1 MINDILKDTEDR
13 MRKSVRSSQHE
24 LNIIRAGR
32 ANPALLD
39 VIKVEY
45 YGSILPLRQV
55 ANVAA
60 PDSRL
65 LVVQAFD
72 RNAVSGIEKAIRK
85 SDLGLNPLVDGNL
98 IRLPIPQ
105 LNEERRKELVKYVHK
120 LAEEGRVAIRSV
132 RRDSNEMLKELEKSH
147 DISEDDLHKTLDK
160 IQQLTVKYI
169 KEVDELLEWK
179 EKEIMED

>member
-1 MINDILKDTEDR
+1 MIDDILKDTENR

-24 LNIIRAGR
+24 LNTIRVGR

-39 VIKVEY
+39 VVKVDY
-45 YGSILPLRQV
+45 YGSILPLKQV

-72 RNAVSGIEKAIRK
+72 RNAVSAIEKAIRK

-120 LAEEGRVAIRSV
+120 LAEEGRVAIRNV
-132 RRDSNEMLKELEKSH
+132 RRDSNEMLKELEKNH
-147 DISEDDLHKTLDK
+147 DISEDDLHRTLNT

-169 KEVDELLEWK
+169 KEVDELLERK
-179 EKEIMED
+179 EKEIIED

>member
-1 MINDILKDTEDR
+1 MIDDILKDTEDR

-24 LNIIRAGR
+24 LNIIRVGR

-39 VIKVEY
+39 VVKVDY
-45 YGSILPLRQV
+45 YGSILPLKQV

-72 RNAVSGIEKAIRK
+72 RNAVSAIEKAIRK

-120 LAEEGRVAIRSV
+120 LAEEGRVAIRNV
-132 RRDSNEMLKELEKSH
+132 RRDSNEMLKELEKNH
-147 DISEDDLHKTLDK
+147 DISEDDLHRTLNT

-169 KEVDELLEWK
+169 KEVDELLERK
-179 EKEIMED
+179 EKEIIED

>member
-1 MINDILKDTEDR
+1 MIDDILKDAEDR

-39 VIKVEY
+39 VVKVDY
-45 YGSILPLRQV
+45 YGSILPLRQL
-55 ANVAA
+55 ANIAA

-120 LAEEGRVAIRSV
+120 LAEEGRVAIRNV

-147 DISEDDLHKTLDK
+147 DISEDDLHTALDK

-169 KEVDELLEWK
+169 KEVDELLERK

>member
-1 MINDILKDTEDR
+1 MIDDILKDAEDR

-24 LNIIRAGR
+24 LNIIRVGR

-39 VIKVEY
+39 VVKVDY
-45 YGSILPLRQV
+45 YGSILPLKQV

-72 RNAVSGIEKAIRK
+72 RNAVSAIEKAIRK

-120 LAEEGRVAIRSV
+120 LAEEGRVAIRNV
-132 RRDSNEMLKELEKSH
+132 RRDSNEMLKELEKNH
-147 DISEDDLHKTLDK
+147 DISEDDLHRTLNT

-169 KEVDELLEWK
+169 KEVDELLERK
-179 EKEIMED
+179 EKEIIED

>member
-1 MINDILKDTEDR
+1 MINDILKDAEDR
-13 MRKSVRSSQHE
+13 MRKSVRNSQHE

-39 VIKVEY
+39 VVKVDY
-45 YGSILPLRQV
+45 YGSILPLRQI

-72 RNAVSGIEKAIRK
+72 RNSVSAIEKAIRK

-98 IRLPIPQ
+98 IRLPVPQ

-120 LAEEGRVAIRSV
+120 IAEEGRVAVRNV
-132 RRDSNEMLKELEKSH
+132 RRDSNEILKELEKNH

-160 IQQLTVKYI
+160 IQQLTDKYI
-169 KEVDELLEWK
+169 KEVDEFLKRK

>member
-1 MINDILKDTEDR
+1 MDDILKDAEDR

-24 LNIIRAGR
+24 LNIIRVGR

-39 VIKVEY
+39 VVKVDY
-45 YGSILPLRQV
+45 YGSILPLKQV

-72 RNAVSGIEKAIRK
+72 RNAVSAIEKAIRK

-120 LAEEGRVAIRSV
+120 LAEEGRVAIRNV
-132 RRDSNEMLKELEKSH
+132 RRDSNEMLKELEKNH
-147 DISEDDLHKTLDK
+147 DISEDDLHRTLNT

-169 KEVDELLEWK
+169 KEVDELLERK
-179 EKEIMED
+179 EKEIIED